1 MSKLK
6 LKLLKLLF
14 NNIFK
19 YNNNECREKWM
30 ETTIDDVKF
39 LLNK

>member
-1 MSKLK
+1 MEKLK
-6 LKLLKLLF
+6 LKLLKLLL

-19 YNNNECREKWM
+19 YNNNECRDKWM